1 MSADFFTAC
10 ERLLSAT
17 ANGVYQ
23 GQDLFDQAPHVG
35 IVRHVIDAGAVP
47 ASPDQAG
54 QSELGEVL

>member
-1 MSADFFTAC
+1 M
-10 ERLLSAT
+10 
-17 ANGVYQ
+17 